1 MRWVFWNLVLVLPPK
16 LSMKLSHLHAPPFPP
31 LCIKHIQSS
40 QGSHTPST
48 SMACPPDTFSLYL
61 PCVPAPK
68 PCQITSRLSL
78 PCIPQ
83 KSLYTA
89 YLCPAVL
96 KRPLTFYKWLADTL
110 LLTKTKHESRPLEA
124 LGRVGGAVSSWAWSQ
139 SGCTWDIIHSS
150 EGLTA
155 LRWLSSL
162 VKIAATKKSYLD
174 LVSEV

>member
-1 MRWVFWNLVLVLPPK
+1 MLRRRWVFWNLVLVLPPK
-16 LSMKLSHLHAPPFPP
+16 LSMKLSHLHAPQFPP
-31 LCIKHIQSS
+31 LCVKHIQSS

-124 LGRVGGAVSSWAWSQ
+124 LGRVGGAVCSGHGLSLGALETSFIQARVLLLWAGWVRLLKLQ
-139 SGCTWDIIHSS
+139 PPRNPI
-150 EGLTA
+150 
-155 LRWLSSL
+155 
-162 VKIAATKKSYLD
+162 
-174 LVSEV
+174 